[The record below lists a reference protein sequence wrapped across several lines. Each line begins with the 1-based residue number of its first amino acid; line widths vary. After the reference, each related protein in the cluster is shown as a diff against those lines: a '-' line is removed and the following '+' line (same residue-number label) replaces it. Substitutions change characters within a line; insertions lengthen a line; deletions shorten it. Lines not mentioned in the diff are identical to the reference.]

1 MVTLD
6 SRDLT
11 VSHSKTSKAPIYLL
25 ATAIIMG
32 MPSIAIARDLTET
45 ERNQIIEIVKQDMR
59 DPFTSVFEWPTA
71 NIPESGVDF
80 IEYCGWVNGKNAYG
94 AYAGFE
100 SFTVW
105 MVVKD
110 NSITTIEIPSGPG
123 SNGVPS
129 ADKNCIEG
137 GFGRP

>member
-1 MVTLD
+1 MGILD
-6 SRDLT
+6 TRDLS
-11 VSHSKTSKAPIYLL
+11 VFQSKLSKAPYLL
-25 ATAIIMG
+25 AIVIIMG
-32 MPSIAIARDLTET
+32 VPSIAIARDLTET
-45 ERNQIIEIVKQDMR
+45 ERNQIIEIVKHDMR
-59 DPFTSVFEWPTA
+59 DPFTPVFEWPTA
-71 NIPESGVDF
+71 SIPESGADF
-80 IEYCGWVNGKNAYG
+80 VEYCGWVNGKNAYG

-110 NSITTIEIPSGPG
+110 NNISTIQIPSGPG

-129 ADKNCIEG
+129 TDRICIEG